1 MFAKN
6 VIGASLRRVCL
17 CVILMGLMGC
27 SSVNGTALIRK
38 TKTGVKFESSRPA
51 KMTMKEGDNEYTYDS
66 QAPSL
71 LSRIMSA
78 VTLGV
83 VGAGR
88 N

>member
-1 MFAKN
+1 MFANGVGGVPLKQ
-6 VIGASLRRVCL
+6 IFL

-27 SSVNGTALIRK
+27 ASVKGTALIKK
-38 TKTGVKFESSRPA
+38 TEKGVEFEASRPV
-51 KMTMKEGDNEYTYDS
+51 KMTMKEGESEYTYDS

>member
-1 MFAKN
+1 MRIVMLLVCA
-6 VIGASLRRVCL
+6 VLLCGCASVQ
-17 CVILMGLMGC
+17 
-27 SSVNGTALIRK
+27 GTASIRK
-38 TKTGVKFESSRPA
+38 TETGVEFESSRPS
-51 KMTMKEGDNEYTYDS
+51 KMTMKEGEVEYTYDS